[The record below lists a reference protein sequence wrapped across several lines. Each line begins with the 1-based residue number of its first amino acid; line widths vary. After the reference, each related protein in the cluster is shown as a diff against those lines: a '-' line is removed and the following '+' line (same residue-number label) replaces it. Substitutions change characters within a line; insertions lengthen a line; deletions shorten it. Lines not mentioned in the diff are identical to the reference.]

1 MSYWLSLLS
10 IITLFSY
17 LYIWSAIYGDGLCFE
32 YSFGI
37 MWWIGSSI
45 SFYLFYEEQINGSV
59 ELICCFVSFYFI
71 GSFMCSGYNACII
84 IFAEVPKNSLIWSLY
99 FVVMKCEMV
108 SLIPKWK
115 QKRIF
120 ENSLNVF
127 FLLNIS
133 KSFLNNQLLSSITTS
148 LLSILFLSY
157 NWLLSF
163 STLSFMFLDILSI
176 AFAASIT
183 FYIFPA
189 ASLNI
194 LKSSSVGSFL

>member
-45 SFYLFYEEQINGSV
+45 SFYLFYEEEINGSV

-71 GSFMCSGYNACII
+71 GSFVCSGYNC
-84 IFAEVPKNSLIWSLY
+84 
-99 FVVMKCEMV
+99 C
-108 SLIPKWK
+108 
-115 QKRIF
+115 
-120 ENSLNVF
+120 
-127 FLLNIS
+127 
-133 KSFLNNQLLSSITTS
+133 LSSITTS